1 MDRVSHALFGWI
13 AVLGAAISVVAILT
27 LDAILGGE
35 SHRPGRTLRMATI
48 SEYVYTAGGWAFLT
62 GVLALAVG
70 SILLLAG
77 LIRAGAVAP
86 ISWGSI
92 LMSLWVV
99 GLIGVAAFPKHNWEI
114 GPSASGSIHRVAT
127 LLAFVSLPAA
137 VLAIA
142 RRHRQAR
149 PAVWLAYGSIAWLA
163 VLFGAIAISMV
174 TDLRWYRIIPLGIV
188 ERGIVAFEVGAVIA
202 LGVWLIRGTFTTE
215 KQLESAR
222 TRR

>member
-1 MDRVSHALFGWI
+1 MDRASHALFGWI

-27 LDAILGGE
+27 LDAILGGQ

-48 SEYVYTAGGWAFLT
+48 SEYIYTAGGWAFLT

-77 LIRAGAVAP
+77 LIRAGVVAP
-86 ISWGSI
+86 LSFGSI
-92 LMSLWVV
+92 LMSLWVI
-99 GLIGVAAFPKHNWEI
+99 GLVGVAAFPKHNWEI
-114 GPSASGSIHRVAT
+114 GPSTSGSIHRMAT

-149 PAVWLAYGSIAWLA
+149 PAVWLAYGSIAWLS
-163 VLFGAIAISMV
+163 VLFGAIAVSMV
-174 TDLRWYRIIPLGIV
+174 TDLRWHRIIPLGIV
-188 ERGIVAFEVGAVIA
+188 ERGIVAFEVGALIA
-202 LGVWLIRGTFTTE
+202 FGVWLIRGEFVTA
-215 KQLESAR
+215 KRWESP
-222 TRR
+222 

>member
-1 MDRVSHALFGWI
+1 MERASHALFGWI

-27 LDAILGGE
+27 LDAILGGQ

-77 LIRAGAVAP
+77 LIRAGVIAP
-86 ISWGSI
+86 LSVGSI
-92 LMSLWVV
+92 LMSMWVI

-114 GPSASGSIHRVAT
+114 GPSTSGSIHRVAT

-142 RRHRQAR
+142 RKHRRGR
-149 PAVWLAYGSIAWLA
+149 PAVWMAYGSIAWLA
-163 VLFGAIAISMV
+163 LLFGAIAVSMV
-174 TDLRWYRIIPLGIV
+174 TDLSWYRIIPLGIV
-188 ERGIVAFEVGAVIA
+188 ERGIVAFEVAAVIA
-202 LGVWLIRGTFTTE
+202 LGVWLIRGEFTPA
-215 KQLESAR
+215 KKLESA
-222 TRR
+222 

>member
-1 MDRVSHALFGWI
+1 MDRISHALFGWI

-48 SEYVYTAGGWAFLT
+48 SEYIYTAGGWAFLT

-77 LIRAGAVAP
+77 LIRAGVVAP
-86 ISWGSI
+86 FSLGSI
-92 LMSLWVV
+92 LMSLWVI
-99 GLIGVAAFPKHNWEI
+99 GLVGVAAFPKHNWEI
-114 GPSASGSIHRVAT
+114 GPSTSGSIHRGAT
-127 LLAFVSLPAA
+127 LLAFVALPAA

-149 PAVWLAYGSIAWLA
+149 PAVWLAYGSIGWLS
-163 VLFGAIAISMV
+163 VLFGAIAVGMV
-174 TDLRWYRIIPLGIV
+174 TDLRWHRIIPLGIV

-202 LGVWLIRGTFTTE
+202 LGVWLIRGEFVTA
-215 KQLESAR
+215 KRLESA
-222 TRR
+222 

>member
-1 MDRVSHALFGWI
+1 MDRISHALFGWI

-48 SEYVYTAGGWAFLT
+48 SEYIYTAGGWAFLT

-77 LIRAGAVAP
+77 LIRAGVVAP
-86 ISWGSI
+86 FSLGSI
-92 LMSLWVV
+92 LMSLWVI
-99 GLIGVAAFPKHNWEI
+99 GLVGVAAFPKHNWEI
-114 GPSASGSIHRVAT
+114 GPSTSGSIHRGAT
-127 LLAFVSLPAA
+127 LLAFVALPAA

-149 PAVWLAYGSIAWLA
+149 PAVWLAYGSIGWLS
-163 VLFGAIAISMV
+163 VVFVAITVGMV
-174 TDLRWYRIIPLGIV
+174 TDLRWHRIIPLGIV

-202 LGVWLIRGTFTTE
+202 LGVWLIRGECVTA
-215 KQLESAR
+215 KRLESA
-222 TRR
+222 

>member
-1 MDRVSHALFGWI
+1 MDRASHALFGWI
-13 AVLGAAISVVAILT
+13 AVSGAAISVVAILT
-27 LDAILGGE
+27 LDAVLGGQ

-77 LIRAGAVAP
+77 LIRAGVVAP
-86 ISWGSI
+86 LSFGSV
-92 LMSLWVV
+92 LMSLWVI

-114 GPSASGSIHRVAT
+114 GPSTSGSIHRVAT
-127 LLAFVSLPAA
+127 LLAFVCLPAA

-142 RRHRQAR
+142 RGHRQAR
-149 PAVWLAYGSIAWLA
+149 PARWLAYGSIAWLS
-163 VLFGAIAISMV
+163 VLFGAIAVAMV
-174 TDLRWYRIIPLGIV
+174 TDLHWYRIIPLGIV

-202 LGVWLIRGTFTTE
+202 LGIWLIRGEFATT
-215 KQLESAR
+215 
-222 TRR
+222 TRREMA

>member
-1 MDRVSHALFGWI
+1 MDRASHALFGWI

-27 LDAILGGE
+27 LDAVIGGQ

-163 VLFGAIAISMV
+163 VLFGAIAVSMV

>member
-1 MDRVSHALFGWI
+1 MDRASHALFGWI

-27 LDAILGGE
+27 LDAVIGGQ
-35 SHRPGRTLRMATI
+35 SHRPGRTRRMATI
-48 SEYVYTAGGWAFLT
+48 SEYVYPAGGWAFLT

-99 GLIGVAAFPKHNWEI
+99 GLVGVAAFPKHNWEI

-163 VLFGAIAISMV
+163 VLFGAIAVSMV

>member
-77 LIRAGAVAP
+77 LIRAGVVAP
-86 ISWGSI
+86 LSFGSI
-92 LMSLWVV
+92 LMSLWVI
-99 GLIGVAAFPKHNWEI
+99 GLVGVAAFPKHNWEI
-114 GPSASGSIHRVAT
+114 GPSTSGSIHRVAT

-149 PAVWLAYGSIAWLA
+149 PAVWLAYGSIAWLS
-163 VLFGAIAISMV
+163 VLFGAIAVSMV
-174 TDLRWYRIIPLGIV
+174 TDLRWHRIIPLGIV

-202 LGVWLIRGTFTTE
+202 LGIWLIRGEFVTA
-215 KQLESAR
+215 KRLESP
-222 TRR
+222 

>member
-1 MDRVSHALFGWI
+1 MDRASHALFGWI

-27 LDAILGGE
+27 LDAVIGGQ

-99 GLIGVAAFPKHNWEI
+99 GLVGVAAFPKHNWEI

-163 VLFGAIAISMV
+163 VLFGAIAVSMV